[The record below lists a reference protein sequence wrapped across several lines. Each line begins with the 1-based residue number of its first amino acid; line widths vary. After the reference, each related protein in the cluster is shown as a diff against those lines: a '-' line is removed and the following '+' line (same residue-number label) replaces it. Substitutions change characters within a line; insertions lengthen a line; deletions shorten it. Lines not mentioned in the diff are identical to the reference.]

1 MTELEKVYKA
11 LGDLAEAG
19 FTEDEL
25 QNFIEGLKT
34 GKLNT
39 SIYKGEKLEAVMKA
53 IHMIFSEDT
62 SFNENKSTPQEVE
75 LEWVD
80 LYGNISMN
88 MRMTIKLFLI
98 LVDVYSEDKIEEIY
112 AAEYKDKPSYS
123 SKDRNALYDK
133 IAFDIMITG
142 AKCDEILQRIYPDF
156 SFHLT
161 DTGESY
167 ILPHEGHDSSEVNQN
182 VVTLLN
188 DIKNYRQSWACLTTF
203 ADKVYNFSKGTILN
217 RLMNGDTFSNKK
229 KDVNFTIIEGTQIS
243 YQELYAGLL
252 DHITYAMDLFVNDL
266 PLIDNC
272 NNEKFKQMARPYIDS
287 IWSKYTNLL
296 GKIAPAFGC
305 TEETMINRIG
315 DWNNWSQ
322 AYGITG
328 IDIKL
333 LPSAVKDAEFKPVQE
348 ETSNDNIKFCRYCGT
363 KLQEDAVFCHNCG
376 KKVR

>member
-1 MTELEKVYKA
+1 MTQLEKLNKI

-53 IHMIFSEDT
+53 VHKIFSEDT
-62 SFNENKSTPQEVE
+62 SFDENKSTPQEVE
-75 LEWVD
+75 LAWID

-88 MRMTIKLFLI
+88 MAMTIKLFLI
-98 LVDVYSEDKIEEIY
+98 ITDEYSENKIEKDY
-112 AAEYKDKPSYS
+112 DAEYKDKPSHF
-123 SKDRNALYDK
+123 SKGDDSLLDK
-133 IAFDIMITG
+133 LAFDIMVTG
-142 AKCDEILQRIYPDF
+142 EKCDEILQRIYPDF
-156 SFHLT
+156 SFYLT
-161 DTGESY
+161 SEDGSY
-167 ILPHEGHDSSEVNQN
+167 VVPHEGHDSSEVNQN
-182 VVTLLN
+182 VVTILN
-188 DIKNYRQSWACLTTF
+188 DIKNYRQSWARLTTF
-203 ADKVYNFSKGTILN
+203 ADKVYGFSEGTILN
-217 RLMNGDTFSNKK
+217 RLMNGDIFSNEKE
-229 KDVNFTIIEGTQIS
+229 DVNFKIIEGTQIS
-243 YQELYAGLL
+243 YQDLYEGLL
-252 DHITYAMDLFVNDL
+252 DHITYAEDLFVNDL

-272 NNEKFKQMARPYIDS
+272 NNEKLKQVAHPYIDS

-305 TEETMINRIG
+305 DKKTMINSIG
-315 DWNNWSQ
+315 SWNNWSQ
-322 AYGITG
+322 AYGVTG
-328 IDIKL
+328 IDVKL
-333 LPSAVKDAEFKPVQE
+333 LPNAVKDAEFMPVQE